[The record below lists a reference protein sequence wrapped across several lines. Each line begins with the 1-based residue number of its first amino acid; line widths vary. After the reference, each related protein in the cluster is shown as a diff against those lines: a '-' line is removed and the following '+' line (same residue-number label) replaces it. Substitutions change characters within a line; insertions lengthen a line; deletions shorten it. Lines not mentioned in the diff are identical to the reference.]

1 MSILREEAAALK
13 EKIGRWLIPAAAAL
27 VIVFSL
33 GFLAGRSQFAREQTV
48 IRLSRTP
55 AQAAQPQALPP
66 ESAPSAENA
75 SAGRLDLNTATRE
88 ELQTLPGIG
97 ETLAQ
102 RIIDYRTACG
112 GFLTAEQLME
122 VGGIGEAKFAQLRDY
137 ITVEDTP

>member
-55 AQAAQPQALPP
+55 AQARSLVPP
-66 ESAPSAENA
+66 EGAPAAESAP
-75 SAGRLDLNTATRE
+75 AGRLDLNTATRE

-112 GFLTAEQLME
+112 GFLTTEQLME
-122 VGGIGEAKFAQLRDY
+122 VSGIGEAKFAQLRDY

>member
-33 GFLAGRSQFAREQTV
+33 GFLAGRSQFAREQT
-48 IRLSRTP
+48 
-55 AQAAQPQALPP
+55 
-66 ESAPSAENA
+66 AENA
-75 SAGRLDLNTATRE
+75 SAGKLNLNTATRE

-122 VGGIGEAKFAQLRDY
+122 VSGIGEAKFAQLRDY

>member
-55 AQAAQPQALPP
+55 APAA
-66 ESAPSAENA
+66 ESAP
-75 SAGRLDLNTATRE
+75 AGRLDLNTATRE

-122 VGGIGEAKFAQLRDY
+122 VSGIGEAKFAQLRDY

>member
-48 IRLSRTP
+48 IRLS
-55 AQAAQPQALPP
+55 LPP
-66 ESAPSAENA
+66 EGAPAAESAP
-75 SAGRLDLNTATRE
+75 AGRLDLNTATRE

-122 VGGIGEAKFAQLRDY
+122 VSGIGEAKFAQLRDY

>member
-66 ESAPSAENA
+66 EGAPAAESAP
-75 SAGRLDLNTATRE
+75 AGRLDLNTAPRE

-122 VGGIGEAKFAQLRDY
+122 VSGIGEAKFAQLRDY

>member
-48 IRLSRTP
+48 IRLRRTP

-66 ESAPSAENA
+66 EGAPAAESAP
-75 SAGRLDLNTATRE
+75 AGRLDLNTATRE

-122 VGGIGEAKFAQLRDY
+122 VSGIGEAKFAQLRDY

>member
-33 GFLAGRSQFAREQTV
+33 GFLAGRSQFAREKTV
-48 IRLSRTP
+48 ICLSRTP
-55 AQAAQPQALPP
+55 AEAAQPQALPP
-66 ESAPSAENA
+66 GAPAAESAP
-75 SAGRLDLNTATRE
+75 AGRLDLNTATRE

-122 VGGIGEAKFAQLRDY
+122 VSGIGEAKFAQLRDY

>member
-75 SAGRLDLNTATRE
+75 PAGRLDLNTATRE
-88 ELQTLPGIG
+88 ELQTLP
-97 ETLAQ
+97 
-102 RIIDYRTACG
+102 DYRSACG

-122 VGGIGEAKFAQLRDY
+122 VSGIGEAKFAQLRDY

>member
-66 ESAPSAENA
+66 EGAPAAESAP
-75 SAGRLDLNTATRE
+75 AGRLDLNTATRE

-97 ETLAQ
+97 ETLAE

-122 VGGIGEAKFAQLRDY
+122 VSGIGEAKFAQLRDY